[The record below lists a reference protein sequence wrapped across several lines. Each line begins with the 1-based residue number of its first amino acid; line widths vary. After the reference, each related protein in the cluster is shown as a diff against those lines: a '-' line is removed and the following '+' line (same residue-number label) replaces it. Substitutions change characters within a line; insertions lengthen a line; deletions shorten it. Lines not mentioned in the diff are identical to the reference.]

1 MTLTEP
7 SSPALPARRSDRLAE
22 LRDEVAQV
30 TVVHEI
36 GVRRGRT
43 DGAVAVAGLDGVN
56 VAFVRYGA
64 EVTVDAFPT
73 RNRFALTVPL
83 GPMRVRAPGIADGGI
98 VPGPFV
104 LAADAHT
111 LMEPDPVA
119 GALVVSAGAGRLEEQ
134 LAALTGRPP
143 GHALRFLPPGA
154 ATPAAPPSLLDQAW
168 RTTCAVL
175 TECGGRPAPLVRR
188 VLSEQLLTAV
198 LLTQPHTASDT
209 LRDEAAA
216 GPADAVDRALAWIE
230 AHHAEPVTVA
240 DIARAAGVSVRRL
253 QEDFRRRLGTGPATT
268 LREVRLARAH
278 RVLVEEG
285 HAPVSD
291 VAHACGFGHLGRF
304 AHDYR
309 DRYGE
314 LPSETAR
321 RRRG

>member
-1 MTLTEP
+1 MTEP

-30 TVVHEI
+30 TVVHET
-36 GVRRGRT
+36 GVRRGRP

-143 GHALRFLPPGA
+143 GHALQFLPPGA
-154 ATPAAPPSLLDQAW
+154 ATPAAPPSLLEQAW

-198 LLTQPHTASDT
+198 LLTQPHTASDA

-240 DIARAAGVSVRRL
+240 AIARAAGVGVRRL
-253 QEDFRRRLGTGPATT
+253 QEEFRRRLGTGPATV

-278 RVLVEEG
+278 RALVE
-285 HAPVSD
+285 ADATTVAD

-314 LPSETAR
+314 LPSDTAR
-321 RRRG
+321 RRRA

>member
-1 MTLTEP
+1 M
-7 SSPALPARRSDRLAE
+7 
-22 LRDEVAQV
+22 
-30 TVVHEI
+30 
-36 GVRRGRT
+36 
-43 DGAVAVAGLDGVN
+43 
-56 VAFVRYGA
+56 RYGA

-111 LMEPDPVA
+111 VMEPDPVA

-143 GHALRFLPPGA
+143 GHALRFLPPGS

-198 LLTQPHTASDT
+198 LLT
-209 LRDEAAA
+209 
-216 GPADAVDRALAWIE
+216 
-230 AHHAEPVTVA
+230 
-240 DIARAAGVSVRRL
+240 
-253 QEDFRRRLGTGPATT
+253 
-268 LREVRLARAH
+268 
-278 RVLVEEG
+278 
-285 HAPVSD
+285 
-291 VAHACGFGHLGRF
+291 
-304 AHDYR
+304 
-309 DRYGE
+309 
-314 LPSETAR
+314 
-321 RRRG
+321 